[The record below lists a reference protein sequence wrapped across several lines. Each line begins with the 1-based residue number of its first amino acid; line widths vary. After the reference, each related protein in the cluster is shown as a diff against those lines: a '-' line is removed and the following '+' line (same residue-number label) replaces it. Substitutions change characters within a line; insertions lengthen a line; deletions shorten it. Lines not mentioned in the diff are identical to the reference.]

1 MWNREIKVEMVPLII
16 ISDPQILAIS
26 LQATMIILFLPLVL
40 KFDRN
45 VMKYRK
51 PTYQL
56 LENNRMLLY
65 ERY

>member
-26 LQATMIILFLPLVL
+26 LQATMIILFLLLVL